1 MARTATAKKP
11 SNSEIVAATLRRAG
25 RPLTAYEVL
34 AKLRSSGI
42 SGPPTVYR
50 ALDKLIADGRVHRL
64 DSLNAFV
71 LCSHTHGSDVAAF
84 TICDG
89 CGTVSEFSTAN
100 ISREITDWARKS
112 QFAVQSANL
121 EIHGRCADC
130 GSEAG

>member
-1 MARTATAKKP
+1 MARTATARRTA
-11 SNSEIVAATLRRAG
+11 NSEIVVAALRKAG

-34 AKLRSSGI
+34 GRLRSAGI

-50 ALDKLIADGRVHRL
+50 ALQKLIADGRVHRL

-71 LCSHTHGSDVAAF
+71 LCNHTHGNDAASF
-84 TICDG
+84 AICDG

-100 ISREITDWARKS
+100 LSREIADWARKS
-112 QFAVQSANL
+112 QFQVSLANL

-130 GSEAG
+130 IAKA